1 METLVDKVCSI
12 CSCALVDKAALIMDT
27 FTDMDLDDMAY
38 CPGPEE
44 HRPTQRHAYG
54 KREYVL
60 FKAAEDGCLSCV
72 KWLIE
77 QEGVD
82 PNSRSE
88 NMGYTVVGFAD
99 WGLQRHQKMARAL

>member
-1 METLVDKVCSI
+1 M
-12 CSCALVDKAALIMDT
+12 
-27 FTDMDLDDMAY
+27 DMDLDDLAY

-44 HRPTQRHAYG
+44 HRPTQRHADG

-88 NMGYTVVGFAD
+88 NNGYTVVGFAD
-99 WGLQRHQKMARAL
+99 WGLHQR